1 MKLHIVGIG
10 PGAAEDMT
18 IRAYRIISE
27 AELIVG
33 YTAYNEIL
41 RKEFP
46 GKNYYET
53 SMRKE
58 EDRCLYALK
67 NASDGIKTALVCS
80 GDSGIYGM
88 AALVYELAGK
98 IKKEQAQR
106 SKGGRDKEF
115 IKRLK
120 AADININDFTTPDI
134 EIASGVTAAA
144 SGAALAGS
152 PLTNDFAVISLSD
165 LLTPWQTIQNRINA
179 AAQGDFAIAFYNA
192 GSKKRKSYLKKAC
205 DIILKYRSPKTPCA
219 AVGNI
224 SRDGEYVRYM
234 TLAKLRELEGDM
246 AMTVFIGNSVTE
258 MISGKMVTPRGY
270 LQRRKTGSELK
281 NPMENISTI
290 SESMESNCNK
300 LEILQSA
307 EKEFC
312 GDRQSSLLIFGG
324 TVEGRIL
331 AQEAVYAGYDA
342 TVCVATEYG
351 REVLK
356 NININN
362 EKTKVFKD
370 DILGFEQNELFADV
384 PGEKNRQNSVRVISG
399 GLSEAQMKEL
409 MDCGGFAAVFD
420 ATHPYASEV
429 TENIKTAAEMSG
441 LKYLRIRRNIEIE
454 RDMEDNILELRTI
467 DDVIEYLNTNDKKAF
482 ISTGSKNAEK
492 YAEVKNAEKRLTIRI
507 LPSEES
513 ISKCKKA
520 GFQGKNLICMQGP
533 FSREMNEA
541 MFKESEASILV
552 TKASGRS
559 GGFTEKVQAAL
570 DLGMKIIALMPP
582 EDFEGIS
589 LISAAEMIKSRRITE
604 EY

>member
-18 IRAYRIISE
+18 IRVYRIISE

-53 SMRKE
+53 AMRKE

-106 SKGGRDKEF
+106 SKGGRDTEF

-205 DIILKYRSPKTPCA
+205 DTILKYRSPKTPCA

-281 NPMENISTI
+281 NPAENISII
-290 SESMESNCNK
+290 SKSMESNCNE

-307 EKEFC
+307 EKKFC
-312 GDRQSSLLIFGG
+312 VDRQSRLLIFGG
-324 TVEGRIL
+324 TTEGRIL

-362 EKTKVFKD
+362 EKTKVFED
-370 DILGFEQNELFADV
+370 DLLGFEQNELFADV